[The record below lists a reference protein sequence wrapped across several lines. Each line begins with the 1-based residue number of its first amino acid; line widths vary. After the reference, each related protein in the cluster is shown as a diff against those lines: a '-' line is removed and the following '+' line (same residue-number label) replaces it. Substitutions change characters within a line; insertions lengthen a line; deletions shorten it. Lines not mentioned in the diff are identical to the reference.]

1 MIDNIVYLDDVVGRR
16 IDPHQFH
23 PERIAII
30 ERIKKQSWCKLNDV
44 IKNVKTITS
53 SVPKG
58 ETYIGLENIESNTGI
73 YTPSDIETISS
84 AAKFKK
90 GDILFP
96 KLRPYLNKVHLAQFD
111 GYCSTEFMIF
121 EANNILPDFLTI
133 VLRSNIVVAQTK
145 HLMTG
150 NTHPRL
156 QPEDIANLLIP
167 YPNIEKQKEIIEIYC
182 NGERKRNNYNNHA
195 KEKLNRINDFIV
207 TELGVSFCL
216 KNNDSIYKTRMT
228 TIVGGRFDV
237 KYNRQNENAE
247 LFESTFDIIPLN
259 KYVDDIF
266 QGIGKSETTENTY
279 TLLKVK
285 NILKGNLIDYEN
297 VEFIKKVPAKKILHK
312 NDIITPFIGEAIR
325 QIKFSVFDKED
336 STYTVDNNTGVIR
349 LKQNINAYYVCEF
362 LCSTLGACQIEN
374 IIGGGGVPFLG
385 TSGAKMLKIIVPPI
399 DIQNNLADNIS
410 NYRQEA
416 QSYIER
422 GKSLMDEIA
431 KKIENRLFE

>member
-1 MIDNIVYLDDVVGRR
+1 MIDNVVYLDDVVGRR

-44 IKNVKTITS
+44 IKNVKTTTS

-73 YTPSDIETISS
+73 YIPSDIEAISS
-84 AAKFKK
+84 AARFKK

-121 EANNILPDFLTI
+121 EAKKILPEFLTVI
-133 VLRSNIVVAQTK
+133 LRSNIVLAQTK

-156 QPEDIANLLIP
+156 QPEDVANLLIP

-182 NGERKRNNYNNHA
+182 NGERRRNNLNNHA
-195 KEKLNRINDFIV
+195 KEILNGINNLII
-207 TELGVSFCL
+207 TELGASFCL
-216 KNNDSIYKTRMT
+216 KNNDSLYKTRMT

-237 KYNRQNENAE
+237 KYNRQNENTE

-266 QGIGKSETTENTY
+266 QGIGKSETTESTY

-297 VEFIKKVPAKKILHK
+297 VEFVKDVPTKKILHK

-325 QIKFSVFDKED
+325 QIKFSVFDKD
-336 STYTVDNNTGVIR
+336 YPTYTVDNNTGVIR

-362 LCSTLGACQIEN
+362 LCSTLGACQIDK

-399 DIQNNLADNIS
+399 DIQNNLAVSIS
-410 NYRQEA
+410 NYRKEA
-416 QSYIER
+416 HSFIKR
-422 GKSLMDEIA
+422 GKTLLNETA
-431 KKIENRLFE
+431 KQIENKLFE